1 MNKKDYVAAI
11 IKFYS
16 PEEELKFYQ
25 PPIDG
30 GRYLRQWMMVVP
42 QWHSKEKDVN
52 VFSKPQ
58 DQRLA
63 ISCNPTCENFRD

>member
-1 MNKKDYVAAI
+1 MSLRLKSFTD
-11 IKFYS
+11 
-16 PEEELKFYQ
+16 PGEELKFDE

-30 GRYLRQWMMVVP
+30 GRYLRQWTMVVP
-42 QWHSKEKDVN
+42 QGHSKEKDVN

-63 ISCNPTCENFRD
+63 ISCRPTCENFKDTSL